1 MIKNIEIFLIIF
13 FFIFAATLG
22 NNYGKNKAENLCK
35 QQLIDS
41 KNLQLKIT
49 NEIIN
54 DKKQTEQRKNA
65 NRKISSNDNLEWL
78 RSKRC
83 LDCKK

>member
-1 MIKNIEIFLIIF
+1 MIRNIKILLILF
-13 FFIFAATLG
+13 CLSFAAILG
-22 NNYGKNKAENLCK
+22 NNYGRNKAENICK